1 MRILQL
7 GKFFPIKGGVEKVE
21 YDLMTG
27 LSKHGINCDMLCAM
41 TNGKGECMNINEY
54 ANLICCKSW
63 KQIAG
68 TTIAPSIITKLRKIC
83 NNYDIIHVHHPDPM
97 ACFALFLSGF
107 KGKVI
112 LHWHSDIIKQKKLL
126 KAYLPLQ
133 KWLIK
138 RADLILGTTPVYVK
152 ESPHLRS
159 HQNKCAWL
167 PIGIDQIQIDN
178 EGAEKVRNMYPGKKI
193 IFSVGRLVP
202 YKGFNHLIEAAA
214 LLPDDYIV
222 LIGGQGPLKEFLH
235 KRIESKGINDKVKLL
250 GFLTDEELYN
260 HYGACSAFCLPSVMK
275 TEAFGIV
282 QIEAMSCGKPVIA
295 TNIPQSGVSWVNAH
309 GVSGVN
315 VTPGEATELAD
326 AIMHLLGEERTYTKY
341 AQGALERFQQMFT
354 FERMIDKCIKYYETL
369 METEKTTG

>member
-97 ACFALFLSGF
+97 ACLALFLSGF

-112 LHWHSDIIKQKKLL
+112 LHWHSDIIKQKRLL

-138 RADLILGTTPVYVK
+138 RADLILGTTCIC
-152 ESPHLRS
+152 ERIASS
-159 HQNKCAWL
+159 T
-167 PIGIDQIQIDN
+167 
-178 EGAEKVRNMYPGKKI
+178 
-193 IFSVGRLVP
+193 FSS
-202 YKGFNHLIEAAA
+202 E
-214 LLPDDYIV
+214 
-222 LIGGQGPLKEFLH
+222 
-235 KRIESKGINDKVKLL
+235 
-250 GFLTDEELYN
+250 
-260 HYGACSAFCLPSVMK
+260 
-275 TEAFGIV
+275 
-282 QIEAMSCGKPVIA
+282 
-295 TNIPQSGVSWVNAH
+295 
-309 GVSGVN
+309 
-315 VTPGEATELAD
+315 
-326 AIMHLLGEERTYTKY
+326 
-341 AQGALERFQQMFT
+341 
-354 FERMIDKCIKYYETL
+354 
-369 METEKTTG
+369 